1 MVRALK
7 GLKDAISISIV
18 HPTFQRT
25 KPDVEGDDHTGW
37 VFKSENDSPVSN
49 PSGFGSFDCAGCIP
63 DTINGAKTLR
73 DLYEMVDKDYNG
85 RYTVPVLWD
94 KKTKTIVSNESSE
107 IVLMLNNEFN
117 EFAKNKEL
125 ELSPSDLLDKM
136 KEVDTWI
143 YDNINNGVY
152 KCGFAQT

>member
-7 GLKDAISISIV
+7 GLEDVISISIV

-37 VFKSENDSPVSN
+37 VFKSENDPPVSN
-49 PSGFGSFDCAGCIP
+49 STGFGSFDCEGCIP
-63 DTINGAKTLR
+63 DTINSAKTLR

-107 IVLMLNNEFN
+107 IVLMLNKEFN
-117 EFAKNKEL
+117 DFAKNKEL
-125 ELSPSDLLDKM
+125 ELSPAYLLDKM